1 MLIRGRSAL
10 VTGASGGIGSA
21 VAGALAEAGA
31 SRLVLSGRD
40 PAALD
45 AVVRRTGG
53 RPVLGDLT
61 SPSGLRA
68 VADAAAGTDVL
79 VLAAGVG
86 WAGELVDMPE
96 EALRDLLAADVAAT
110 MELARRLVPGAVAR
124 RAGHVVLVGSI
135 AGVSASQGRRPTPR
149 PRRPSR
155 PSPTCSAVRSSHAA
169 CGSPTSSPE
178 SSTRPSSPAGAART
192 TERAPG
198 PSPPRGSRER
208 SYGASSPTAPR
219 CSCQAGCAGPRACTA
234 PPPACTEPWSDALD
248 EPGTARTGP
257 AREPAAGPPAAS
269 VLEATACRAP
279 RQARAENFPVAPWV
293 LGPSLRRHLSAVY
306 VFARFVDDLADEAP
320 GDRRALLAAVAA
332 DVDRLYA
339 GRRPVLGP
347 VAQLGPTVR
356 RFGIPAQPLHDL
368 VQAGCARAGGGA
380 L

>member
-86 WAGELVDMPE
+86 WAGEFVDMPE

-135 AGVSASQGRRPTPR
+135 AGVVGVAGETAYSAAKAAIATFADVLRREVEPRGVRVTHVVPGVVDTAFFARRGRPYDRARPR
-149 PRRPSR
+149 PVP
-155 PSPTCSAVRSSHAA
+155 
-169 CGSPTSSPE
+169 
-178 SSTRPSSPAGAART
+178 AARVA
-192 TERAPG
+192 RALVRGVESDRAEVFVPG
-198 PSPPRGSRER
+198 WLR
-208 SYGASSPTAPR
+208 
-219 CSCQAGCAGPRACTA
+219 
-234 PPPACTEPWSDALD
+234 
-248 EPGTARTGP
+248 GP
-257 AREPAAGPPAAS
+257 ARLHGA
-269 VLEATACRAP
+269 
-279 RQARAENFPVAPWV
+279 
-293 LGPSLRRHLSAVY
+293 
-306 VFARFVDDLADEAP
+306 AP
-320 GDRRALLAAVAA
+320 GLYRALER
-332 DVDRLYA
+332 RL
-339 GRRPVLGP
+339 G
-347 VAQLGPTVR
+347 
-356 RFGIPAQPLHDL
+356 
-368 VQAGCARAGGGA
+368 
-380 L
+380 